1 MSDDMI
7 SVLAKQSEELIRQDA
22 EIASLRAAV
31 LEICEVAVEKD
42 RQCKVLA
49 RENERLRIGALTIAG
64 HPELYGTKGADMA
77 RALVKDET

>member
-7 SVLAKQSEELIRQDA
+7 SVLAKQSEELTRQGA

-31 LEICEVAVEKD
+31 LEICQVAVEKD

-64 HPELYGTKGADMA
+64 HPELHGTKGAEMA
-77 RALVKDET
+77 RALVKE